1 MPEAQVRTAVIHGHN
16 RAFVY
21 TRHPRPDAPVLL
33 LLHGIGGDLSTW
45 DKVIGPLSKDFTV
58 VAPDLLGHGQSAK
71 PRADYSLGGYANGM
85 RDLLSLL
92 DIDRATV
99 VGHSF
104 GGGVAMQFAY
114 QYPER
119 CERAVLVSTGGLGTE
134 VTPFLRSMTLPGAG
148 PVLAMLETA
157 PARWVA
163 RRLAPILRILPIAG
177 MQDIDEVVHAMDTMA
192 APGARSAFLHV
203 ARAALDWRGQVVTM
217 LDRCYLTAEMP
228 ILIIWGDSDV
238 VIPIEHAQNAAAAM
252 PGVRIEVVEHAGHF
266 PHRVDPEGFVT
277 AVRDFVMTTSASA
290 PEQTRMRQLLRS
302 GGTTRPATPLRP
314 STSATR

>member
-1 MPEAQVRTAVIHGHN
+1 VPEAQVRTAVIHGHS
-16 RAFVY
+16 RAFAY
-21 TRHPRPDAPVLL
+21 ARHPNPAAPVLL
-33 LLHGIGGDLSTW
+33 LLHGIGGDLTTW

-92 DIDRATV
+92 DIDRATI

-134 VTPFLRSMTLPGAG
+134 VTPLLRGMTLPGAG
-148 PVLAMLETA
+148 PVLAALETP
-157 PARWVA
+157 PARWIA
-163 RRLAPILRILPIAG
+163 HRLAPLLRVLPLPG
-177 MQDIDEVVHAMDTMA
+177 MRDVDEVVHAMDTMA

-228 ILIIWGDSDV
+228 ILIVWGDSDT

-252 PGVRIEVVEHAGHF
+252 PGVRIEVVEKAGHF
-266 PHRVDPEGFVT
+266 PHRVDPEGFVET
-277 AVRDFVMTTSASA
+277 VRDFVLTTAASA
-290 PEQTRMRQLLRS
+290 PEQSRMRQLLRS
-302 GGTTRPATPLRP
+302 GGTSRPAAPFDAGARA
-314 STSATR
+314 SS